1 MLLAADTGDHPDVLA
16 HVSVRARNLKVL
28 LCVLFDQEKCD
39 EIAAMENKHIFLQ
52 SQSSNDVKFELQ
64 NPNQA
69 LTRAASSALILK
81 TAIENASDIR
91 DPPEFQECVLGI
103 DDFNNS
109 QMGAKSNNLKVLS
122 DSTPDWMHVPESIC
136 LPFKLMEH
144 CLASCDPQ
152 GNNRIVRLTRRL
164 TRTKKVGMMAAR
176 LLKCK
181 KIILNLSY
189 EKTIQNDQTLRE
201 LK

>member
-28 LCVLFDQEKCD
+28 LCVLFDQDKCD

-52 SQSSNDVKFELQ
+52 SLSSNDVKFELQ

-103 DDFNNS
+103 DDFNN
-109 QMGAKSNNLKVLS
+109 
-122 DSTPDWMHVPESIC
+122 
-136 LPFKLMEH
+136 
-144 CLASCDPQ
+144 
-152 GNNRIVRLTRRL
+152 
-164 TRTKKVGMMAAR
+164 
-176 LLKCK
+176 
-181 KIILNLSY
+181 
-189 EKTIQNDQTLRE
+189 
-201 LK
+201 